1 MGQGGEIGRR
11 LSSISSFTI
20 SLMKTKKII
29 VIITLF
35 VITLT
40 ALRLLWLEVFTQQ
53 QQLYADKGQLDVRD
67 FHFQDSTLTLDGEW
81 LFYPSQWLMEQE
93 QQSNQST
100 YLHVPGGWDKVVQ
113 EERNPYGYGSYRLH
127 ILVNPEETT
136 TYSIRVPS
144 IRSASEVYVNG
155 RLLAKSGKLG
165 ENRTETVAE
174 NVPFTAS
181 FDVQGQSEIEIV
193 IQVANFQDPRMGGIV
208 RSIKFGHEDV
218 IYRETLLSITMQ
230 LLVAVVLLIHAGYAI
245 ILYLVGS
252 KDKRLL
258 YFSLLMV
265 STMFYYLLSNDDKLL
280 TFWFSIN
287 YEWSFILVHLTAI
300 GIAYPMLQCIEQ
312 WLPPHFKPYKYGFAI
327 ICVVASLLAILLPT
341 HYLVTIQIVYILI
354 FGVSIMITIIIVL
367 RNSVKDIRN
376 NIFVLLA
383 IIAFV
388 NSMVWAGILMII
400 GSKVIF
406 YPFDLIITIAC
417 LAIVWF
423 QGFAKVHADTKAFAL
438 QLQKADKQKDE
449 FLASTSHEL
458 RNPLHSI
465 INISRAVLDREVH
478 ALSDTSVND
487 LEAVLAV
494 GKRMSLLLDD
504 LLDVMSLQENTQKL
518 QLGNVSIHTV
528 VSSVLEML
536 RYTVEGKPVQFIH
549 RIPADFQQVWADE
562 NRVAQIVLNLVHNA
576 VKFTNEGYISI
587 LGYTT
592 KGGMAKIIVE
602 DTGIGMDQETIQ
614 RIFRPYEQGAAGKN
628 IVEGGFG
635 LGLSVSK
642 QLIELQGGTLEVQSV
657 LGKGSTFTFTLPL
670 SKDVQDDMVTESN
683 YYHQEDMQIK
693 PSTEAT
699 SVEDGNRPRIL
710 VVDDEPINL
719 RVVETILTNDKYDI
733 ATVTSGIKALECIQ
747 SQKWDL
753 VISDVMMPK
762 MSGYELVR
770 IIRKQFSLTEL
781 PVLLLTA
788 RSQPHQIE
796 KGFLVGAND
805 YVVKPVDALELRS
818 RVEAL
823 ARVKRSIQERHRME
837 AAWLQ
842 AQIEPHFLF
851 NTLNAI
857 LTLSEAESAR
867 TSKLVEALSDFLR
880 ESYNFQNVEAL
891 VPLENEL
898 RLIRAYLY
906 IQQERF
912 GDRIQVVWEVE
923 AEEDVLIPPLI
934 MQPLVENA
942 LKHGILKRTEG
953 GTIYIRIMDNE
964 DHLEIIVADDG
975 VGMNDRQVAQLLQRT
990 AHSSKSIGLLNT
1002 HLRLQQHYGQGL
1014 QILSSPNQGTT
1025 ISFIVL
1031 AKKAVY

>member
-1 MGQGGEIGRR
+1 
-11 LSSISSFTI
+11 
-20 SLMKTKKII
+20 MKTKKII

-35 VITLT
+35 VISLT
-40 ALRLLWLEVFTQQ
+40 ALRLVWLEVFTQQ
-53 QQLYADKGQLDVRD
+53 QQLYAERGQLDVRD
-67 FHFQDSTLTLDGEW
+67 FQFQDNTLTLDGEW
-81 LFYPSQWLMEQE
+81 LFYPSQWLMDEK
-93 QQSNQST
+93 QQPGQPT
-100 YLHVPGGWDKVVQ
+100 YIQVPGGWDKVVQ
-113 EERNPYGYGSYRLH
+113 EKEPNPYGYGSYRLH

-155 RLLAKSGKLG
+155 RLLAKSGEVGK
-165 ENRTETVAE
+165 NRAETVAE

-181 FDVQGQSEIEIV
+181 FEVQGQSKIEIV

-230 LLVAVVLLIHAGYAI
+230 LVVAVVLLIHAGYAI
-245 ILYLVGS
+245 ILYFVGS

-300 GIAYPMLQCIEQ
+300 GIGYPLLQCIEH
-312 WLPPHFKPYKYGFAI
+312 WLPPHFKLYKKAFAI
-327 ICVVASLLAILLPT
+327 LCAVASLLTILLPT

-354 FGVSIMITIIIVL
+354 FGVSIMITIVIVL
-367 RNSVKDIRN
+367 GNSIKDIRS

-388 NSMVWAGILMII
+388 NSMIWAGLLMII

-487 LEAVLAV
+487 LETVLSV

-504 LLDVMSLQENTQKL
+504 LLDVRSLQENTQKL

-528 VSSVLEML
+528 VSGVLEML

-562 NRVAQIVLNLVHNA
+562 NRVTQIVLNLVHNA

-587 LGYTT
+587 SGYT
-592 KGGMAKIIVE
+592 KDGLAKIIVE
-602 DTGIGMDQETIQ
+602 DTGIGMDQETTQ
-614 RIFRPYEQGAAGKN
+614 RIFRPYEQGAAGKH

-642 QLIELQGGTLEVQSV
+642 RLIELQGGTLDVQSV
-657 LGKGSTFTFTLPL
+657 LGRGSTFTFTLPL
-670 SKDVQDDMVTESN
+670 SKDVQGERVTQSN
-683 YYHQEDMQIK
+683 DSHQEEMQMK

-699 SVEDGNRPRIL
+699 SVVDWSRSRIL

-733 ATVTSGIKALECIQ
+733 VTVTSGIKALECIQ
-747 SQKWDL
+747 SQKWDV

-823 ARVKRSIQERHRME
+823 ARVKRSVQERHRME

-898 RLIRAYLY
+898 RLIQAYLY

-912 GDRIQVVWEVE
+912 GNRIQVVWEIE
-923 AEEDVLIPPLI
+923 AEKDVLIPPLI

-953 GTIYIRIMDNE
+953 GTICIRILDNGE
-964 DHLEIIVADDG
+964 HLEITVADDG
-975 VGMNDRQVAQLLQRT
+975 VGMDERQVAQLLQRT

>member
-1 MGQGGEIGRR
+1 MN
-11 LSSISSFTI
+11 
-20 SLMKTKKII
+20 TKKII
-29 VIITLF
+29 MIIVLF
-35 VITLT
+35 IVSLT
-40 ALRLLWLEVFTQQ
+40 ALRLLWLELFKQPE
-53 QQLYADKGQLDVRD
+53 QLYAEKGQLDVRD
-67 FHFQDSTLTLDGEW
+67 FDFQDSTLTLDGEW
-81 LFYPSQWLMEQE
+81 LFYPSQWLMDKEQPA
-93 QQSNQST
+93 QPMNIKI
-100 YLHVPGGWDKVVQ
+100 PGGWDTAFP
-113 EERNPYGYGSYRLH
+113 EHERSPYGYGSYRLTL
-127 ILVNPEETT
+127 LVDPAETT

-144 IRSASEVYVNG
+144 VRSASEIYVNG
-155 RLLAKSGKLG
+155 RLLKKSGEIGKNLA
-165 ENRTETVAE
+165 ETVAE
-174 NVPFTAS
+174 NVPFTVS
-181 FDVQGQSEIEIV
+181 FEAQGQSEIEIV
-193 IQVANFQDPRMGGIV
+193 IQAANFHDPRMGGIV
-208 RSIKFGHEDV
+208 RSIKFGQEDV
-218 IYRETLLSITMQ
+218 IYRETLLSIVMQ
-230 LLVAVVLLIHAGYAI
+230 LLVAIVLLIHAGYAI

-265 STMFYYLLSNDDKLL
+265 SMMFYYLLSNEDKLL

-300 GIAYPMLQCIEQ
+300 SMGYSMLRCIDQ
-312 WLPPHFKPYKYGFAI
+312 WLPPHFKPYKKAFAI
-327 ICVVASLLAILLPT
+327 ICAIAVLVAILLPT
-341 HYLVTIQIVYILI
+341 YYLITIQIIYILI
-354 FGVSIMITIIIVL
+354 FAIAIMMTMMIVL
-367 RNSVKDIRN
+367 SNSIKDIRN

-383 IIAFV
+383 IIAFM
-388 NSMVWAGILMII
+388 NSIIWAGLLMIM
-400 GSKVIF
+400 GNKVVF

-465 INISRAVLDREVH
+465 INISRAVLERETH
-478 ALSDTSVND
+478 ALSNASVND
-487 LEAVLAV
+487 LETVLSV

-504 LLDVMSLQENTQKL
+504 LLDVRSLQENTQKL

-528 VSSVLEML
+528 VSGVLEML

-562 NRVAQIVLNLVHNA
+562 NRVTQIVLNLVHNA
-576 VKFTNEGYISI
+576 VKFTNEGYVSIS
-587 LGYTT
+587 GYT
-592 KGGMAKIIVE
+592 KDGMAKIVVE
-602 DTGIGMDQETIQ
+602 DTGIGMDRETMQ
-614 RIFRPYEQGAAGKN
+614 RIFKPYEQGAAGKN

-642 QLIELQGGTLEVQSV
+642 RLIELQGGTLEVQSV

-670 SKDVQDDMVTESN
+670 SNDIQDDVVTQSN
-683 YYHQEDMQIK
+683 NYKQEDMQIK
-693 PSTEAT
+693 SSIMAT
-699 SVEDGNRPRIL
+699 GIVDWSRPRIL

-719 RVVETILTNDKYDI
+719 RVIETILTNDKYDVV
-733 ATVTSGIKALECIQ
+733 TVTSGIKALECIQ
-747 SQKWDL
+747 SQEWDL

-770 IIRKQFSLTEL
+770 LIRKQFSLTDL

-788 RSQPHQIE
+788 RSQPQYIE
-796 KGFLVGAND
+796 KGFLAGAND
-805 YVVKPVDALELRS
+805 YVIKPVDALELKS
-818 RVEAL
+818 RAEAL
-823 ARVKRSIQERHRME
+823 TKVKRSVQERHRME

-851 NTLNAI
+851 NTLNAL
-857 LTLSEAESAR
+857 LTLSETDSAR

-898 RLIRAYLY
+898 RLIQAYLY

-912 GDRIQVVWEVE
+912 GNRIQVVWEID
-923 AEEDVLIPPLI
+923 AQQDILIPPLI
-934 MQPLVENA
+934 IQPIVENA
-942 LKHGILKRTEG
+942 LEHGILKRAEG
-953 GTIYIRIMDNE
+953 GTVRICVMSHD
-964 DHLEIIVADDG
+964 DQLDISVSDDG
-975 VGMNDRQVAQLLQRT
+975 VGMNEQKVAQLLQRT
-990 AHSSKSIGLLNT
+990 THKSKSIGLLNT

-1014 QILSSPNQGTT
+1014 QISSKPNQGTT
-1025 ISFIVL
+1025 VSFMVL
-1031 AKKAVY
+1031 AKKAT